1 MSDHGEPRFDI
12 QMRCMCAPFSTTRS
26 PTCTSGFKVS
36 VTVLQLGNRPYI
48 TIFSTK
54 THLQGYI
61 SQTPGN
67 TPVHTHGN
75 FNPRAQSHHHT
86 NSTSV
91 CLSENLSYE
100 FIIILF
106 SLPLFWTL
114 SLTIIFSGR
123 QQPCILHLLLFP
135 MKQQHCLYPVYHRPL
150 PRIISSPA
158 VSPLS
163 HTLLMCSDAC
173 QVRCSSGK
181 PTPVTLHSH
190 CFQTY
195 RYMYMYHSSQ
205 SHHKIPHLS
214 NHILTCSW
222 KLPKCFV
229 WPQIILHSSRS
240 YK

>member
-26 PTCTSGFKVS
+26 QTCTSGFKVS

-48 TIFSTK
+48 TIFSTT

-61 SQTPGN
+61 SHTPGN
-67 TPVHTHGN
+67 TPVHTHRN
-75 FNPRAQSHHHT
+75 FDPRAQSHHHT

-100 FIIILF
+100 FIIISVF
-106 SLPLFWTL
+106 SSSIFDYEFDYDFFWTKA
-114 SLTIIFSGR
+114 T
-123 QQPCILHLLLFP
+123 LHLAFTPFL
-135 MKQQHCLYPVYHRPL
+135 MKQQHCLYPACHCPL
-150 PRIISSPA
+150 PPLISA

-163 HTLLMCSDAC
+163 HMLLLMCSDAC

-195 RYMYMYHSSQ
+195 MYHST
-205 SHHKIPHLS
+205 HARHNIPHLFP
-214 NHILTCSW
+214 IT
-222 KLPKCFV
+222 
-229 WPQIILHSSRS
+229 
-240 YK
+240 Y